1 MLMDTGLPVNILR
14 ILLFEHISLKHN
26 MKQGMSLQLF
36 KSNENYLDAI
46 VDRKDDALKYL
57 FMFEN
62 INFFPKG

>member
-1 MLMDTGLPVNILR
+1 
-14 ILLFEHISLKHN
+14 
-26 MKQGMSLQLF
+26 MSLQLF